1 MYLDFSVCEKP
12 EPTQG
17 LLLDTIFYID
27 ADSSYQIPRKE
38 ITQGKIYFLYTLEG
52 EGQVAVDGRKISA
65 ERGTLVYMRPERN
78 FSYGCVGENWRFWWF
93 EFFGEAPIPC
103 NLPQSFPPSQFPL
116 MLMSQCLQYAKSGC
130 WKLSVSLFYALNLVV
145 QQYCEEEGE
154 HAYDDRLIK
163 MVDTYIRENFSEITV
178 EELCRIFSLREKKL
192 CALWKEVFGVSPK
205 RYILNVRLERGETL
219 LLKSD
224 LSVGQIAAQCGFS
237 NPYHFSRA
245 FREKYGVPPVAYRKR
260 NRLYG

>member
-38 ITQGKIYFLYTLEG
+38 ITPGKIYFLYTLEG
-52 EGQVAVDGRKISA
+52 EGQVVIDRKKISA

-78 FSYGCVGENWRFWWF
+78 FSYGSRGETWRFWWF
-93 EFFGEAPIPC
+93 EFFGEVPIPL
-103 NLPQSFPPSQFPL
+103 NQPQLFPPSQFPL
-116 MLMSQCLQYAKSGC
+116 MLMSQCLQYAKSGN
-130 WKLSVSLFYALNLVV
+130 WKLSVSLLYALNLVV
-145 QQYCEEEGE
+145 KHYCEEESE
-154 HAYDDRLIK
+154 RVDDDRLVK
-163 MVDTYIRENFSEITV
+163 MLDSYIRENYPDVTV
-178 EELCRIFSLREKKL
+178 EELCRIFSIREKTL
-192 CALWKEVFGVSPK
+192 CRLWKEIFGVSPK
-205 RYILNVRLERGETL
+205 RYILNVKLERGEAL

-224 LSVGQIAAQCGFS
+224 LTVGSIAAQCGFS

-245 FREKYGVPPVAYRKR
+245 FREKYGIPPLAHRKR
-260 NRLYG
+260 NRLY

>member
-38 ITQGKIYFLYTLEG
+38 ITPGKIYFLYTLEG
-52 EGQVAVDGRKISA
+52 EGQVVIDRKKISA

-78 FSYGCVGENWRFWWF
+78 FSYGSRGETWRFWWF
-93 EFFGEAPIPC
+93 EFFGEVPIPL
-103 NLPQSFPPSQFPL
+103 NQPQLFPPSQFPL
-116 MLMSQCLQYAKSGC
+116 MLMSQCLQYAKSGN
-130 WKLSVSLFYALNLVV
+130 WKLSVSLLYALSLVV
-145 QQYCEEEGE
+145 KHYCEEESE
-154 HAYDDRLIK
+154 HVYDDRLVK
-163 MVDTYIRENFSEITV
+163 MLDSYIRENYPEVTV
-178 EELCRIFSLREKKL
+178 EELCRIFSIREKTL
-192 CALWKEVFGVSPK
+192 CRLWKEIFGVSPK
-205 RYILNVRLERGETL
+205 RYILNVKLERGEAL

-224 LSVGQIAAQCGFS
+224 LTVGSIAAQCGFS

-245 FREKYGVPPVAYRKR
+245 FREKYGIPPLAHRKR
-260 NRLYG
+260 NRLY

>member
-93 EFFGEAPIPC
+93 EFFGETPIPC

-130 WKLSVSLFYALNLVV
+130 WKLSVSLLYALNLVV

-205 RYILNVRLERGETL
+205 RYILNVRLERGESL

>member
-38 ITQGKIYFLYTLEG
+38 ITPGKIYFLYTLEG
-52 EGQVAVDGRKISA
+52 EGQVVIDRKKISA

-78 FSYGCVGENWRFWWF
+78 FSYGSRGETWRFWWF
-93 EFFGEAPIPC
+93 EFFGEVPIPL
-103 NLPQSFPPSQFPL
+103 NQPQLFPPSQFPL
-116 MLMSQCLQYAKSGC
+116 MLMSQCLQYAKSGN
-130 WKLSVSLFYALNLVV
+130 WKLSVSLLYALNLVV
-145 QQYCEEEGE
+145 KHYCEEESE
-154 HAYDDRLIK
+154 HVYDDRLVK
-163 MVDTYIRENFSEITV
+163 MLDSYIRENYPEVTV
-178 EELCRIFSLREKKL
+178 EELCRIFSIREKTL
-192 CALWKEVFGVSPK
+192 CRLWKEIFGVSPK
-205 RYILNVRLERGETL
+205 RYILNVKLERGEAL

-224 LSVGQIAAQCGFS
+224 LTVGSIAAQCGFS

-245 FREKYGVPPVAYRKR
+245 FREKYGIPPLAHRKR
-260 NRLYG
+260 NRLY